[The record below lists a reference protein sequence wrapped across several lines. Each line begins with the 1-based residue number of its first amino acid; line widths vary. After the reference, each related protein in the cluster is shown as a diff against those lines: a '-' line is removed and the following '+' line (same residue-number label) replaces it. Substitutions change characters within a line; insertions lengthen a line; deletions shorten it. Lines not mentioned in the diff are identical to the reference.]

1 MNQPIHIVTNQFLKR
16 VKGFIHE
23 CFKKVKIMDKSNE
36 ELKHLYN
43 KRRILQNK
51 TDENSKREFEEV
63 DQELSEKYSDVMSR
77 MILNDVK
84 GMDDNTDGPFS

>member
-16 VKGFIHE
+16 VKGIIHE
-23 CFKKVKIMDKSNE
+23 GFKNVKIIDKSNE

-51 TDENSKREFEEV
+51 TDENSKCELEKA

-77 MILNDVK
+77 MILNYVK
-84 GMDDNTDGPFS
+84 GMEDNTDGPFS